1 VKSNWNDVFLSTY
14 GTPTVTLVRGQGSLV
29 WDSDGNEYVDL
40 LGGIAVNILGVGHPK
55 YVQAVTEQVGQL
67 VHTSNLYINEPSVK
81 LANKLKELVGCPD
94 AKVFFC
100 NSGAEANEAALKL
113 SRLTGKS
120 EVVVVEDS
128 FHGRTMGSL
137 SLTAQPAKQT
147 PFEPLLSGVTVVKVN
162 DLDALREAITVST
175 AAVFLEIIQ
184 GEAGVRSL
192 TNDFIR
198 AAREW
203 TKEVG
208 ALLIVDEVQT
218 GIGRTGSWWAHSESG
233 VIPDAITLAKSLAG
247 GLPIGALITFG
258 DTSSLFTPGS
268 HGSTFGGNPVSCA
281 AALAVIDVIEQEDLL
296 SRANDVSATL
306 QKQLVERS
314 HGLVSNVRGRGLL
327 LAAELNVV
335 GENESSAIFAAK
347 ATENRILVNAVSP
360 TAIRLAPALT
370 ISDSEIEQALQAW
383 EKTCS
388 FFIGNRSIGNT
399 SLGKRDV

>member
-1 VKSNWNDVFLSTY
+1 MKPNWDDVFLSTY
-14 GTPTVTLVRGQGSLV
+14 GTPTLTLTRGKGSLV

-40 LGGIAVNILGVGHPK
+40 LGGIAVNILGVGHPQ

-81 LANKLKELVGCPD
+81 LANKLKELVNCPK

-120 EVVVVEDS
+120 EVIVVEDS

-137 SLTAQPAKQT
+137 SLTAQPAKQM
-147 PFEPLLSGVTVVKVN
+147 PFAPLLGGVTVVKVN
-162 DLDALREAITVST
+162 DLDALRQAITPRT
-175 AAVFLEIIQ
+175 AAVFLEVIQ

-192 TNDFIR
+192 THEFICS
-198 AAREW
+198 AREW
-203 TKEVG
+203 TKEVN
-208 ALLIVDEVQT
+208 ALLIIDEVQT
-218 GIGRTGSWWAHSESG
+218 GIGRTGSWWAHTESG
-233 VIPDAITLAKSLAG
+233 VIPDAMTLAKSLAG

-296 SRANDVSATL
+296 SRARVASATL
-306 QKQLVERS
+306 QEQLVKRS
-314 HGLVSNVRGRGLL
+314 HGFVSHVRGRGLL

-335 GENESSAIFAAK
+335 GEHESSAIFAAK
-347 ATENRILVNAVSP
+347 AMENGILVNAVSP

-370 ISDSEIEQALQAW
+370 ITDSEIEQALQAW

-388 FFIGNRSIGNT
+388 FFMR
-399 SLGKRDV
+399 KKDV

>member
-1 VKSNWNDVFLSTY
+1 MKSNWNDVFLSTY
-14 GTPTVTLVRGQGSLV
+14 GTPSVTLVRGQGSLV
-29 WDSDGNEYVDL
+29 WDSDGNEYVDW
-40 LGGIAVNILGVGHPK
+40 LGGIAVNVLGVGHPK

-81 LANKLKELVGCPD
+81 LASKLKELVGCPD

-137 SLTAQPAKQT
+137 SLTAQPAKQM
-147 PFEPLLSGVTVVKVN
+147 PFEPLLGGVTVVTVN
-162 DLDALREAITVST
+162 DLESLRKAITPMT

-192 TNDFIR
+192 TNEFIR

-203 TKEVG
+203 TEEVG

-218 GIGRTGSWWAHSESG
+218 GIGRTGSWWAHSDSG
-233 VIPDAITLAKSLAG
+233 VTPDAMTLAKSLAG

-296 SRANDVSATL
+296 TRAGVASATL
-306 QKQLVERS
+306 QEQLVKRS
-314 HGLVSNVRGRGLL
+314 HGLVSHVRGRGLL

-335 GENESSAIFAAK
+335 GEHESSAIFATK
-347 ATENRILVNAVSP
+347 AMENGILVNAVSP

-370 ISDSEIEQALQAW
+370 ITDSEIEQGLEAW
-383 EKTCS
+383 EKTCLY
-388 FFIGNRSIGNT
+388 FT
-399 SLGKRDV
+399 GKRDV

>member
-1 VKSNWNDVFLSTY
+1 MKTHWDDVFLSTY
-14 GTPTVTLVRGQGSLV
+14 GTPSVTLVRGQGSLV
-29 WDSDGNEYVDL
+29 WDSDGKEYVDL

-55 YVQAVTEQVGQL
+55 YVEAVTKQVGQL

-81 LANKLKELVGCPD
+81 LANKLQELVGCTD

-113 SRLTGKS
+113 SRLTGRC

-147 PFEPLLSGVTVVKVN
+147 PFAPLLSGVKVVKVN
-162 DLDALREAITVST
+162 DLDDLREAITPMT
-175 AAVFLEIIQ
+175 AAVFLEVIQ

-192 TNDFIR
+192 TSDFIR

-208 ALLIVDEVQT
+208 ALLIFDEVQT
-218 GIGRTGSWWAHSESG
+218 GIGRTGSWWAHTESG
-233 VIPDAITLAKSLAG
+233 VTPDAMTLAKSLAG

-258 DTSSLFTPGS
+258 DTSRLFTPGS
-268 HGSTFGGNPVSCA
+268 HGSTFGGNPVACA
-281 AALAVIDVIEQEDLL
+281 AALAVIDVIEKENLL
-296 SRANDVSATL
+296 SRATEVSATL
-306 QKQLVERS
+306 QNQLVERS
-314 HGLVSNVRGRGLL
+314 YGLVSYVRGRGLL
-327 LAAELNVV
+327 LAAELNVG
-335 GENESSAIFAAK
+335 GELESTAIFAAK
-347 ATENRILVNAVSP
+347 AAENGILVNAVSP

-370 ISDSEIEQALQAW
+370 ITDSEVEQGLRAW
-383 EKTCS
+383 EETCS
-388 FFIGNRSIGNT
+388 FFVGNRN
-399 SLGKRDV
+399 V

>member
-1 VKSNWNDVFLSTY
+1 
-14 GTPTVTLVRGQGSLV
+14 
-29 WDSDGNEYVDL
+29 
-40 LGGIAVNILGVGHPK
+40 
-55 YVQAVTEQVGQL
+55 
-67 VHTSNLYINEPSVK
+67 
-81 LANKLKELVGCPD
+81 
-94 AKVFFC
+94 
-100 NSGAEANEAALKL
+100 
-113 SRLTGKS
+113 
-120 EVVVVEDS
+120 
-128 FHGRTMGSL
+128 
-137 SLTAQPAKQT
+137 
-147 PFEPLLSGVTVVKVN
+147 VKVN
-162 DLDALREAITVST
+162 DLDALRKAITAST
-175 AAVFLEIIQ
+175 AGVFLEIIQ

-233 VIPDAITLAKSLAG
+233 VIPDAMTLAKSLAG

-296 SRANDVSATL
+296 SKATDTSATL

-314 HGLVSNVRGRGLL
+314 HGLVSHVRGRGLL

-347 ATENRILVNAVSP
+347 ATENGILVNAVSP

-388 FFIGNRSIGNT
+388 FLIGNRSIGN
-399 SLGKRDV
+399 RDV

>member
-1 VKSNWNDVFLSTY
+1 MKSTWDDVFLSTY
-14 GTPTVTLVRGQGSLV
+14 GTPSVTLVRGQGSLV

-55 YVQAVTEQVGQL
+55 YIQAVTEQVGRL

-81 LANKLKELVGCPD
+81 LANKLQELTGCPE

-120 EVVVVEDS
+120 EVVVVEGS

-147 PFEPLLSGVTVVKVN
+147 PFAPLLSGVTVVKVN
-162 DLDALREAITVST
+162 DLDALREAINPMT
-175 AAVFLEIIQ
+175 AAVFLEVIQ

-192 TNDFIR
+192 TNDFIC

-208 ALLIVDEVQT
+208 ALLIIDEVQT

-233 VIPDAITLAKSLAG
+233 VIPDAMTLAKSLAG

-258 DTSSLFTPGS
+258 ETSSLFTPGS
-268 HGSTFGGNPVSCA
+268 HGSTFGGNPVACA

-296 SRANDVSATL
+296 TRASVVGAML
-306 QKQLVERS
+306 QEQLVERS
-314 HGLVSNVRGRGLL
+314 HGLVSHVRGRGLL
-327 LAAELNVV
+327 LAAELNLA
-335 GENESSAIFAAK
+335 GANETAAIFVEK
-347 ATENRILVNAVSP
+347 AMENGILVNAVSP

-370 ISDSEIEQALQAW
+370 ITDSEIEQGLSAW

-388 FFIGNRSIGNT
+388 FFIGTRN
-399 SLGKRDV
+399 V

>member
-1 VKSNWNDVFLSTY
+1 MKSNWNDVFLSTY
-14 GTPTVTLVRGQGSLV
+14 GTPSVTLVRGHGSLV
-29 WDSDGNEYVDL
+29 WDSDGKEYVDL

-55 YVQAVTEQVGQL
+55 YVEAVSEQVGQL

-81 LANKLKELVGCPD
+81 LANKLKELVGCAE

-147 PFEPLLSGVTVVKVN
+147 PFAPLLSGVKVVKVN
-162 DLDALREAITVST
+162 DLDDLREAITPMT
-175 AAVFLEIIQ
+175 AAVFLEVIQ

-192 TNDFIR
+192 SSDFIR

-203 TKEVG
+203 TREVG
-208 ALLIVDEVQT
+208 ALLIFDEVQT
-218 GIGRTGSWWAHSESG
+218 GMGRTGAWWAHTESG
-233 VIPDAITLAKSLAG
+233 VTPDAMTLAKSLAG

-281 AALAVIDVIEQEDLL
+281 AALAVIDVIEKENLL
-296 SRANDVSATL
+296 SRATDVSATL
-306 QKQLVERS
+306 QNQLVERS
-314 HGLVSNVRGRGLL
+314 HGLVSYVRGRGLL
-327 LAAELNVV
+327 LAAELNVG
-335 GENESSAIFAAK
+335 GELESTAIFAAK
-347 ATENRILVNAVSP
+347 ATENGILVNAVSP

-370 ISDSEIEQALQAW
+370 ITDSEVEQGLCAW
-383 EKTCS
+383 EETCS
-388 FFIGNRSIGNT
+388 FFVGNRN
-399 SLGKRDV
+399 V

>member
-1 VKSNWNDVFLSTY
+1 MKSNWNDVFLSTY
-14 GTPTVTLVRGQGSLV
+14 GTPSVTLVRGQGSLV
-29 WDSDGNEYVDL
+29 WDSDGNEYVDW
-40 LGGIAVNILGVGHPK
+40 LGGIAVNVLGVGHPK

-81 LANKLKELVGCPD
+81 LASKLKELVGCPD

-137 SLTAQPAKQT
+137 SLTAQPAKQM
-147 PFEPLLSGVTVVKVN
+147 PFEPLLGGVTVVTVN
-162 DLDALREAITVST
+162 DLESLRKAITPMT

-192 TNDFIR
+192 TNEFIR

-203 TKEVG
+203 TEEVG

-218 GIGRTGSWWAHSESG
+218 GIGRTGSWWAYTDSG
-233 VIPDAITLAKSLAG
+233 VTPDAMTLAKSLAG

-258 DTSSLFTPGS
+258 NTSSLFTPGS

-296 SRANDVSATL
+296 TRAGVASATM
-306 QKQLVERS
+306 QDQLVKRS
-314 HGLVSNVRGRGLL
+314 HGLVSHVRGRGLL

-335 GENESSAIFAAK
+335 GEHESSAIFATK
-347 ATENRILVNAVSP
+347 AMENGILVNAVSP

-370 ISDSEIEQALQAW
+370 ITDSEIEQGLEAW
-383 EKTCS
+383 EKTCLY
-388 FFIGNRSIGNT
+388 FT
-399 SLGKRDV
+399 GKRDV

>member
-1 VKSNWNDVFLSTY
+1 MKSNWNDVFLSTY
-14 GTPTVTLVRGQGSLV
+14 GTPSVTLVRGQGSLV
-29 WDSDGNEYVDL
+29 WDSDGNEYVDW
-40 LGGIAVNILGVGHPK
+40 LGGIAVNVLGVGHPK

-81 LANKLKELVGCPD
+81 LASKLKELVGCPD

-137 SLTAQPAKQT
+137 SLTAQPAKQM
-147 PFEPLLSGVTVVKVN
+147 PFEPLLGGVTVVTVN
-162 DLDALREAITVST
+162 DLESLRKAITPMT

-192 TNDFIR
+192 TNEFIR

-203 TKEVG
+203 TEEVG

-218 GIGRTGSWWAHSESG
+218 GIGRTGSWWAYTDSG
-233 VIPDAITLAKSLAG
+233 VTPDAMTLAKSLAG

-258 DTSSLFTPGS
+258 HTSSLFTPGS

-296 SRANDVSATL
+296 TRAGVASATM
-306 QKQLVERS
+306 QEQLVKRS
-314 HGLVSNVRGRGLL
+314 HGLVSHVRGRGLL

-335 GENESSAIFAAK
+335 GEHESSVIFATK
-347 ATENRILVNAVSP
+347 AMENGILVNAVSP

-370 ISDSEIEQALQAW
+370 ITDSEIEQGLEAW
-383 EKTCS
+383 EKTCLY
-388 FFIGNRSIGNT
+388 FT
-399 SLGKRDV
+399 GKRDV

>member
-1 VKSNWNDVFLSTY
+1 
-14 GTPTVTLVRGQGSLV
+14 
-29 WDSDGNEYVDL
+29 
-40 LGGIAVNILGVGHPK
+40 
-55 YVQAVTEQVGQL
+55 
-67 VHTSNLYINEPSVK
+67 
-81 LANKLKELVGCPD
+81 
-94 AKVFFC
+94 
-100 NSGAEANEAALKL
+100 LKL

-137 SLTAQPAKQT
+137 SLTAQPSKQI
-147 PFEPLLSGVTVVKVN
+147 PFAPLLGGVTVVKVN
-162 DLDALREAITVST
+162 DLEALRAAITSET

-192 TNDFIR
+192 TDEFIC

-218 GIGRTGSWWAHSESG
+218 GMGRTGSWWAHSESG
-233 VIPDAITLAKSLAG
+233 VTPDAMTLAKSWAG
-247 GLPIGALITFG
+247 GVPIGALITFG
-258 DTSSLFTPGS
+258 ETSSLFTPGS

-296 SRANDVSATL
+296 SRAIAVSATL
-306 QKQLVERS
+306 QEQLVERS
-314 HGLVSNVRGRGLL
+314 HGLVNHVRGRGLL
-327 LAAELNVV
+327 LATELNLV
-335 GENESSAIFAAK
+335 GDHESSAIFAAK
-347 ATENRILVNAVSP
+347 AMENGILVNAVSP

-370 ISDSEIEQALQAW
+370 ITDSEIEQGLQAW

-388 FFIGNRSIGNT
+388 FFIGNR
-399 SLGKRDV
+399 DV